1 MPQFSDDLYLG
12 PVVRGG
18 AVSDGPSQMD
28 TGIGPLGRVYMYD
41 VVPLTLQV
49 AGLAASANPGSGGS
63 FTLAAGTGV
72 TTLTVGNETRYVLDV
87 PRSVTIKATGANT
100 ATYTITGYD
109 VYGQRMSQTLAA
121 PNTSTVTS
129 TKMFKSV
136 VSVTNANAAAGTN
149 GLEVGYSDLIG
160 LPIKVTSRDYVV
172 GSNFNATA
180 VALSAYTV
188 ADATSP
194 ATTTTTDVRGYA
206 TLPTAADGSKRLVVA
221 IAVPGVACGPNA
233 TRTGALG
240 VTQV

>member
-1 MPQFSDDLYLG
+1 
-12 PVVRGG
+12 
-18 AVSDGPSQMD
+18 
-28 TGIGPLGRVYMYD
+28 
-41 VVPLTLQV
+41 LQV
-49 AGLAASANPGSGGS
+49 AGLAASANPGSGAS

-121 PNTSTVTS
+121 PSTSTVTS

-136 VSVTNANAAAGTN
+136 ISVTNANATAGLN

-160 LPIKVTSRDYVV
+160 LPIKITSKDYVV

-194 ATTTTTDVRGYA
+194 ATTTTTDVRGYI
-206 TLPTAADGSKRLVVA
+206 TLPTAADGTKRLVVA